1 MEWKIIKDFENYEVS
16 TNGDVRSKSREGTKG
31 GIIRPFFDRRKGGYL
46 KVHIYKNGKQ
56 YQPLIHTLVARAF
69 LPRIEGKTE
78 VNHINGVKTDNRV
91 SNLEWCSRKENIN
104 HAYENQLRKTR
115 KVGQYKNGELIATY
129 RSCHYASKQTNIQYC
144 SIYWCLKGVYKHAGG
159 YEWQYLH

>member
-1 MEWKIIKDFENYEVS
+1 MEWKIIKNFENYEVS
-16 TNGDVRSKSREGTKG
+16 TNGDVRSKPREGTKG
-31 GIIRPFFDRRKGGYL
+31 GIIKPFFVRKNNGYL
-46 KVHIYKNGKQ
+46 KVHIYQNGKQ

-129 RSCHYASKQTNIQYC
+129 RSCHYASKQTKIPFP
-144 SIYWCLKGVYKHAGG
+144 SIWLVLNKKGKSAGG
-159 YEWQYLH
+159 YQWKYID